1 LDSETKFEAR
11 QGTILGLRSGT
22 INASGKH
29 VPTPLFFPIVN
40 ILTGP
45 PPVFANGGIWKHI
58 KSQLFKEERI
68 PAFMTHILHFTDYSV
83 DRNAL
88 ERWFKTTIPDQI
100 LEQAGYTPA
109 LFVDSG
115 GYRLLYNTGL
125 DIEKYGY
132 EPSVRDI
139 LQLQARFGGDVVAS
153 LDYPIHPKLR
163 DVEVTERIEKTIE
176 NCLETARLSK
186 QILGANYLLHLAV
199 HGLTRVQARG
209 TVEHLLS
216 RLRSERL
223 DRIPFGIAIGSLVP
237 LASSPLQVVEIVR
250 GVVEGIHSCNWVD
263 PLTIPVHAF
272 GVSSRM
278 MPFLAALGV
287 DSFDGTTYVQYAQS
301 LKYLKPGGFSPVPFA
316 KLDHIDC
323 RCRYCTKL
331 REGGL
336 ETAKEILVGR
346 SFGKV
351 RFAEAETTKSYVY
364 ALIALHNLQSSL
376 EMAGRIRKAAVSP
389 SGLEDLFVEAAR
401 DPRMRRILGSL
412 LRYFPDASEFL
423 WDFGF
428 SKLEQRLRVD
438 AKPGLSIP
446 ASSKRTDSGLS
457 PLDLAKQST
466 DIISLNLGPEAFD
479 VCDTGYR
486 LAKKP
491 LLLVLPCSQQKP
503 YSSSPSHRLIKKTVL
518 ELGIDASIYNK
529 ISISGNYGPVPEEFE
544 TDPRVQS
551 YDFYLSSG
559 DTRRIKLLV
568 DRTRRFLAKQS
579 GQLVWIVGYVTLKS
593 YREVLERALDGL
605 PNAFLLPE
613 RLRARRASEFRK
625 PENIQQLRQVLLRL
639 KERGFQ

>member
-1 LDSETKFEAR
+1 
-11 QGTILGLRSGT
+11 
-22 INASGKH
+22 
-29 VPTPLFFPIVN
+29 
-40 ILTGP
+40 
-45 PPVFANGGIWKHI
+45 
-58 KSQLFKEERI
+58 
-68 PAFMTHILHFTDYSV
+68 M
-83 DRNAL
+83 
-88 ERWFKTTIPDQI
+88 
-100 LEQAGYTPA
+100 
-109 LFVDSG
+109 
-115 GYRLLYNTGL
+115 
-125 DIEKYGY
+125 
-132 EPSVRDI
+132 
-139 LQLQARFGGDVVAS
+139 
-153 LDYPIHPKLR
+153 
-163 DVEVTERIEKTIE
+163 
-176 NCLETARLSK
+176 
-186 QILGANYLLHLAV
+186 
-199 HGLTRVQARG
+199 
-209 TVEHLLS
+209 
-216 RLRSERL
+216 
-223 DRIPFGIAIGSLVP
+223 
-237 LASSPLQVVEIVR
+237 
-250 GVVEGIHSCNWVD
+250 
-263 PLTIPVHAF
+263 
-272 GVSSRM
+272 
-278 MPFLAALGV
+278 
-287 DSFDGTTYVQYAQS
+287 
-301 LKYLKPGGFSPVPFA
+301 
-316 KLDHIDC
+316 
-323 RCRYCTKL
+323 
-331 REGGL
+331 
-336 ETAKEILVGR
+336 
-346 SFGKV
+346 
-351 RFAEAETTKSYVY
+351 
-364 ALIALHNLQSSL
+364 
-376 EMAGRIRKAAVSP
+376 
-389 SGLEDLFVEAAR
+389 
-401 DPRMRRILGSL
+401 
-412 LRYFPDASEFL
+412 
-423 WDFGF
+423 
-428 SKLEQRLRVD
+428 D